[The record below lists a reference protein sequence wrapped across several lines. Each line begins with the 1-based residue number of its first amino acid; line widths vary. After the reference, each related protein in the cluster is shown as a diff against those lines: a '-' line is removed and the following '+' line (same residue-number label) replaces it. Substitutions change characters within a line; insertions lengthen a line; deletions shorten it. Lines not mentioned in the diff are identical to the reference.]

1 MLFLK
6 DPAKVSTLQR
16 LEADKVHTS
25 DAVGMK
31 LSMTLL
37 VGFGVFIATANPL
50 FGAVAGA
57 FPALSMMRG
66 LKRGAE
72 RKQFYRRSGGALA
85 HLLDEAELVQ
95 LVKQVGLEEVK
106 RQLCVAI
113 EHGQELTDDAEDL
126 ANQIIEKR
134 PATTIAEMLAEL
146 DELPLSQDELLEEDS
161 IEVSAETVIE
171 SSTATASTAS
181 ATPAQSNR
189 PPSLRP
195 DIAETILAQLR
206 CLFVTAPP
214 RVGKGIVMLYIQA
227 TLKEAYPKST
237 LLTCTIKQFE
247 GENWYWQYSDGH
259 INPDI
264 TSSWISH
271 QDKVRAARLAYAQ
284 YQHWE
289 SLKATPDEP
298 AILLID
304 ELRDHL
310 NGLADVK
317 MSEVSTDFIGGPI
330 AKQSFSQ
337 WFFNNAISAATL
349 NQCHFRFIW
358 LISPVMSLGGLG
370 GIKGVTV
377 DSLASYSGLTLV
389 TPDRLQFATG
399 GGSAFAAPKISAD
412 DVQFEGYHGLAW
424 AKDSKQ
430 WLPLP
435 IIPQADIDRMAANPP
450 KLKMFGEIVPAE
462 EPEARTIGPIENP
475 ELLSLLIWLK
485 RSGRTTLTA
494 ESLRNSHWAKK
505 ADARSTARVQNILT
519 CAVEAGLLLEKA
531 DGEFAVVV
539 KMDEIGD
546 LGKEVCQ
553 GHP

>member
-16 LEADKVHTS
+16 LEAEKVHTS
-25 DAVGMK
+25 DAVGVK

-95 LVKQVGLEEVK
+95 LVKQIGLEEVK

-113 EHGQELTDDAEDL
+113 EYGQELTDDAEEL

-134 PATTIAEMLAEL
+134 PATTIAEMLAEIEAL
-146 DELPLSQDELLEEDS
+146 EGSKPLSEDELIDVPAVEVPNITAATAPLSHPD
-161 IEVSAETVIE
+161 
-171 SSTATASTAS
+171 
-181 ATPAQSNR
+181 R
-189 PPSLRP
+189 PQVERLPVERP
-195 DIAETILAQLR
+195 DIAETVLAQLR
-206 CLFVTAPP
+206 CLFMAAPP
-214 RVGKGIVMLYIQA
+214 RVGKGIVMTYIMA
-227 TLKEAYPKST
+227 TLKEALPKSI
-237 LLTCTIKQFE
+237 LLTCTIKQFD

-264 TSSWISH
+264 TSSWVSH
-271 QDKVRAARLAYAQ
+271 QDKVKAARLAYAQ
-284 YQHWE
+284 YQYWE
-289 SLKATPDEP
+289 SLKATPEAP
-298 AILLID
+298 AVLLID

-310 NGLADVK
+310 NGFSDVK
-317 MSEVSTDFIGGPI
+317 MAEVSIDFVGGPI

-349 NQCHFRFIW
+349 NQCHHRFIW
-358 LISPVMSLGGLG
+358 LMSPVMSLAGLG

-399 GGSAFAAPKISAD
+399 GGSAFAAPKISPD
-412 DVQFEGYHGLAW
+412 DVQFQGQHGLAW

-430 WLPLP
+430 WLALPL
-435 IIPQADIDRMAANPP
+435 IPQAEIDQMAANPP
-450 KLKMFGEIVPAE
+450 KLKMFGEDLPEE
-462 EPEARTIGPIENP
+462 EPAAVIAPIEDP
-475 ELLSLLIWLK
+475 LLLSLFSWLR
-485 RSGRTTLTA
+485 RSGRDVLTVD
-494 ESLRNSHWAKK
+494 SLRNSHWAKK
-505 ADARSTARVQNILT
+505 EGARSVAKAKDILSR
-519 CAVEAGLLLEKA
+519 AVEAGLLLAEVN
-531 DGEFAVVV
+531 GEFVVAV
-539 KMDEIGD
+539 KMDEIID
-546 LGKEVCQ
+546 LGEKTF
-553 GHP
+553 